1 MASEAAAAA
10 PSGAGALGG
19 TEALVVRGLTR
30 RFGSRTAVS
39 KLDLRVVEG
48 DTYGFL
54 GPNGAGKT
62 TAIRCML
69 GLIRMDEGE
78 VEVFGER
85 DRVRQRRH
93 IGAMVETPTFHTWMS
108 GRANLERA
116 VAYAGQGDKSD
127 IDKALDLVGLMGR
140 ENEKVGTYSLGMRQR
155 LGIARALVGRPKLLL
170 LDEPTNGLDPRGMK
184 EVRELL
190 TRLAREEK
198 LTIFISSHLLSEV
211 ELLCNRVG
219 IIERGHLVAEG
230 TVDELVGNRGKNPQ
244 VDVAVEDREALS
256 RALTGM
262 HQVRIVGDGGDGH
275 EERLRLEL
283 EGISVAALNRA
294 LVDAGVAVTA
304 LVPVTHSLEDLFLAL
319 TSEEIT

>member
-1 MASEAAAAA
+1 MASDVD
-10 PSGAGALGG
+10 
-19 TEALVVRGLTR
+19 ALVVRGLTR

-39 KLDLRVVEG
+39 ALDVCVKQG

-69 GLIRMDEGE
+69 GLIRKDAGE

-85 DRVRQRRH
+85 DSVAQRRH
-93 IGAMVETPTFHTWMS
+93 VGAMVETPTFHNWMT
-108 GRANLERA
+108 GRANLQRA
-116 VAYAGQGDKSD
+116 VAYAGQGDKTD
-127 IDKALDLVGLMGR
+127 IDWALELVGLMGR
-140 ENEKVGTYSLGMRQR
+140 DTEKVRTYSLGMRQR

-190 TRLAREEK
+190 TRLSREQK

-219 IIERGHLVAEG
+219 IIDHGKLVAEG
-230 TVDELVGNRGKNPQ
+230 TVDELVSGRGRNLQ
-244 VDVAVEDREALS
+244 VDVAPGDMAALQAALS
-256 RALTGM
+256 TL
-262 HQVRIVGDGGDGH
+262 HSVRIVGEGQLNVGGG
-275 EERLRLEL
+275 EELPRVRVEL
-283 EGISVAALNRA
+283 EDIDSAGLNAAL
-294 LVDAGVAVTA
+294 VKAGVPVVA
-304 LVPVTHSLEDLFLAL
+304 LVPVTHSLEDLFLSL

>member
-1 MASEAAAAA
+1 MAADT
-10 PSGAGALGG
+10 PPLGQ

-39 KLDLRVVEG
+39 DLKLRVVEG

-69 GLIRMDEGE
+69 GLIRKDAGE

-85 DRVRQRRH
+85 HPVRQRRH
-93 IGAMVETPTFHTWMS
+93 IGAMVETPTFHDWMT

-116 VAYAGQGDKSD
+116 CAYAGQGTRAD
-127 IDKALDLVGLMGR
+127 IDKALELVGLMGR
-140 ENEKVGTYSLGMRQR
+140 DHEKVRTYSLGMKQR
-155 LGIARALVGRPKLLL
+155 LGIARALVGQPRLLL

-190 TRLAREEK
+190 SRLAREER

-219 IIERGHLVAEG
+219 IIEHGKLVAEG
-230 TVDELVGNRGKNPQ
+230 TVEELVGSRGKNPM
-244 VDVAVEDREALS
+244 VDVGTTDAAALQAALATLPAARVVGEGAEAGS
-256 RALTGM
+256 
-262 HQVRIVGDGGDGH
+262 
-275 EERLRLEL
+275 LRLEL
-283 EGISVAALNRA
+283 VDLSVAELNQR
-294 LVDAGVAVTA
+294 LVAAGVGVTA